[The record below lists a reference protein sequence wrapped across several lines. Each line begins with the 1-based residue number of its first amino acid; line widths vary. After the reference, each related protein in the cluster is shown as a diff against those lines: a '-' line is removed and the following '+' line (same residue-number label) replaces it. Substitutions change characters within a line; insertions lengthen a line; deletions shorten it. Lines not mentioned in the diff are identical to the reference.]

1 VTRSPPKTL
10 PQLDATI
17 HAPIRLQVMAALSLL
32 AEDAD
37 GHDFTTL
44 KGLTNATDGNLGAHL
59 TSLENAGYIAI
70 RKSFQSKR
78 PRTTAM
84 ITEAGRAAYESHVA
98 ALKAII
104 SGKRS

>member
-1 VTRSPPKTL
+1 VTRSTPKTP
-10 PQLDATI
+10 PQLDAII

-32 AEDAD
+32 SDDAD

-59 TSLENAGYIAI
+59 LSLESAGYISI
-70 RKSFQSKR
+70 KKSFHNRR

-84 ITEAGRAAYESHVA
+84 ITAIGRAAYEGHVA

-104 SGKRS
+104 SGKR